1 MPIIAGGVGS
11 GLDINGLVSQLVE
24 AEAEPVNT
32 RLNAQEIDLGSELSA
47 FGTLKSAL
55 SAFQTSVGKLE
66 DETAFQ
72 VFTANSSN
80 EDVFTASADKTAV
93 AGSYD
98 IEVIQLA
105 TAEKLATKD
114 YSAATDIVGT
124 GTLDISLGSD
134 TFQLTIDSSNS
145 TLEGIRDAI
154 NSASD
159 NPGVTATLISVD
171 SGTQMILS
179 SNKVGSSNTIGVVA
193 NDDDGSD
200 GYNLRDIRTS
210 KLDTLQDAQDA
221 IIEVDSQEV
230 TRDSNSFSDVITG
243 VSFNLV
249 SDDIGTVEK
258 LTIASDTQAIK
269 KDIEGFV
276 NNYNTLVGVMKGLSN
291 FDQSTLVAGPL
302 NGDSV
307 VRGIQNTLRQALS
320 TTVTDGVFSNLS
332 ELGISFGE
340 NGNLDINETVLDE
353 QLSSNLND
361 VNTFFSSATGM
372 AQTFSTALSGYTDND
387 GIIDSRTDGLQNRL
401 DGLDDKRD
409 ALTRRMSSYEAR
421 LTAQFTAMD
430 ILVSQLQSTGSFLTQ
445 QLENLPSINS

>member
-320 TTVTDGVFSNLS
+320 TTVTGGVFSNLS